1 MRLYESLLETCLNKA
16 WEYQTLALE
25 NPSVACMVL
34 DKHHEILSLETHK
47 KAKTPHAEVL
57 AAKSALK
64 ILRPHLKN
72 DLEKLEDPKTLSD
85 FLKTHHNSAF
95 TDCVFLITLEP
106 CNSYG
111 KTPACSEL
119 LEILKPKRV
128 VIATEE
134 NEAKKGGLARLQKAR
149 IETIICRN
157 LENKAKDL
165 LLPFRVMEQK
175 GRFNLFKLALRMN
188 GDYHHGKITG
198 QKSVIF
204 THNQRAICDTLII
217 SGKTIRTDN
226 PLLDTRFCDSFYHN
240 KNPNIAILSKHSI
253 NPHSKVF
260 SAPNRLVNT
269 FHDPKDLPL
278 EKGFNF
284 IEGGWELFES
294 LRDKIDALLLH
305 SHASMISEAFSAL
318 ALKTPF
324 KGRLLHAQILENE
337 ALLWIE
343 NS

>member
-1 MRLYESLLETCLNKA
+1 M
-16 WEYQTLALE
+16 
-25 NPSVACMVL
+25 
-34 DKHHEILSLETHK
+34 
-47 KAKTPHAEVL
+47 
-57 AAKSALK
+57 
-64 ILRPHLKN
+64 
-72 DLEKLEDPKTLSD
+72 
-85 FLKTHHNSAF
+85 
-95 TDCVFLITLEP
+95 
-106 CNSYG
+106 
-111 KTPACSEL
+111 
-119 LEILKPKRV
+119 
-128 VIATEE
+128 
-134 NEAKKGGLARLQKAR
+134 
-149 IETIICRN
+149 
-157 LENKAKDL
+157 

-226 PLLDTRFCDSFYHN
+226 PLLDARFCDSFYQH
-240 KNPNIAILSKHSI
+240 KNPNIAILSKRSI
-253 NPHSKVF
+253 SPNSKVF
-260 SAPNRLVNT
+260 SAPNRLVNI
-269 FHDPKDLPL
+269 FNNPKDLPL

-284 IEGGWELFES
+284 IEGGWGLFES

-305 SHASMISEAFSAL
+305 SHASMINEAFSTF

>member
-1 MRLYESLLETCLNKA
+1 MRLYESLLEMCLNKA

-34 DKHHEILSLETHK
+34 DKNHEILSLETHK

-57 AAKSALK
+57 AAQSALK

-85 FLKTHHNSAF
+85 FLKTRHDNAF

-128 VIATEE
+128 VIAAEE

-149 IETIICRN
+149 IETMICHN

-165 LLPFRVMEQK
+165 LLPFRIMEQK

-198 QKSVIF
+198 PKSVIF
-204 THNQRAICDTLII
+204 THNQRAVCDTLII

-226 PLLDTRFCDSFYHN
+226 PLLDSRFCNSFYHN

-253 NPHSKVF
+253 SPHSKVF
-260 SAPNRLVNT
+260 SAPNRLVNI
-269 FHDPKDLPL
+269 FNNPKDLPL

-284 IEGGWELFES
+284 IEGGWGLFES

-305 SHASMISEAFSAL
+305 SHASMISEAFSAF

-324 KGRLLHAQILENE
+324 KGRLLHVQILENE

>member
-1 MRLYESLLETCLNKA
+1 MRLYESLLEMCLNKA

-64 ILRPHLKN
+64 ILRPSLKN

-85 FLKTHHNSAF
+85 FLKKHHNNAF

-128 VIATEE
+128 VIAAEE

-149 IETIICRN
+149 IETMICHN

-204 THNQRAICDTLII
+204 THNQRAVCDTLIV

-226 PLLDTRFCDSFYHN
+226 PLLDARFCDRFYHN

-253 NPHSKVF
+253 SPSSKVF
-260 SAPNRLVNT
+260 SVPNRLVNT
-269 FHDPKDLPL
+269 FHNPKDLPL

-284 IEGGWELFES
+284 IEGGWGLFES
-294 LRDKIDALLLH
+294 LRDKIDVLLLH
-305 SHASMISEAFSAL
+305 SHASMISEAFNTL

>member
-1 MRLYESLLETCLNKA
+1 MRLYESLLEICLNKA
-16 WEYQTLALE
+16 WECQTLALE

-64 ILRPHLKN
+64 ILRPSLKN

-85 FLKTHHNSAF
+85 FLKTRHDNAF

-226 PLLDTRFCDSFYHN
+226 PLLDARFCDRFYQH

-260 SAPNRLVNT
+260 SVPNRLVNI
-269 FHDPKDLPL
+269 FNNPKDLPL

-284 IEGGWELFES
+284 IEGGWGLFES

-305 SHASMISEAFSAL
+305 SHASMISEAFNTL

-324 KGRLLHAQILENE
+324 KGRLLHVQILENE

>member
-1 MRLYESLLETCLNKA
+1 MRLYESLLEICLNKA

-57 AAKSALK
+57 AAQSALK

-72 DLEKLEDPKTLSD
+72 DLEKLEDPKILSD
-85 FLKTHHNSAF
+85 FLKTCHDNAF

-111 KTPACSEL
+111 KTPACSGL

-128 VIATEE
+128 IIAAEE
-134 NEAKKGGLARLQKAR
+134 NEAKKGGLARLQRAR

-188 GDYHHGKITG
+188 GDYYHGKITG

-226 PLLDTRFCDSFYHN
+226 PLLDARFCDSFYHN
-240 KNPNIAILSKHSI
+240 KNPNIAILSKRSI
-253 NPHSKVF
+253 NPNSKVF
-260 SAPNRLVNT
+260 FAPNRLVNI
-269 FHDPKDLPL
+269 FNNPKDLPL

-305 SHASMISEAFSAL
+305 SHASMISEAFSTL

>member
-1 MRLYESLLETCLNKA
+1 MRLYESLLEICLNKA

-34 DKHHEILSLETHK
+34 DKNHEILSLETHK

-57 AAKSALK
+57 ATQSALK

-72 DLEKLEDPKTLSD
+72 DLEKLEDPKILSD
-85 FLKTHHNSAF
+85 FLKTRHDNAF

-149 IETIICRN
+149 IETMICHN

-188 GDYHHGKITG
+188 GDYYHGKITG

-226 PLLDTRFCDSFYHN
+226 PLLDSRFCDSFYHN
-240 KNPNIAILSKHSI
+240 KNPNIAILSKRSI

-260 SAPNRLVNT
+260 SAPNRLVNI
-269 FHDPKDLPL
+269 FNNPKDLPL

-284 IEGGWELFES
+284 IEGGWGLFES
-294 LRDKIDALLLH
+294 LRDKIDVLLLH
-305 SHASMISEAFSAL
+305 SHASMISEAFNTL
-318 ALKTPF
+318 ALKTSF

>member
-1 MRLYESLLETCLNKA
+1 MRLYESLLEMCLNKA

-34 DKHHEILSLETHK
+34 NKHHEILSLETHK

-57 AAKSALK
+57 AAQSALK

-72 DLEKLEDPKTLSD
+72 DLETLEDPKILSD
-85 FLKTHHNSAF
+85 FLKTRHDNAF

-111 KTPACSEL
+111 KTPACSGL

-128 VIATEE
+128 IIATEE

-149 IETIICRN
+149 IETMICRN

-188 GDYHHGKITG
+188 GDYYHGKITG

-226 PLLDTRFCDSFYHN
+226 PLLDSRFCDSFYHN

-253 NPHSKVF
+253 NPNSKVF
-260 SAPNRLVNT
+260 SAPNRLVNI
-269 FHDPKDLPL
+269 FNNPKDLPL

-284 IEGGWELFES
+284 IEGGWGLFES
-294 LRDKIDALLLH
+294 LRDKIDVLLLH
-305 SHASMISEAFSAL
+305 SHASMISEAFNTL

-324 KGRLLHAQILENE
+324 KGRLLHSQILENE

>member
-1 MRLYESLLETCLNKA
+1 MRLYESLLEMCLNKA
-16 WEYQTLALE
+16 WECQTLALE

-34 DKHHEILSLETHK
+34 DKNHEILSLETHK

-57 AAKSALK
+57 AAQSALR

-85 FLKTHHNSAF
+85 FLKTHHDNAF

-128 VIATEE
+128 VIAAEE

-165 LLPFRVMEQK
+165 LLPFRIMEQK

-188 GDYHHGKITG
+188 GDYYHGKITG

-226 PLLDTRFCDSFYHN
+226 PLLDARFCDRFYHN
-240 KNPNIAILSKHSI
+240 KNPNIAILSKRSI
-253 NPHSKVF
+253 NPNSKVF

-305 SHASMISEAFSAL
+305 SHASMISETFSAF

-324 KGRLLHAQILENE
+324 KGRLLHVQILENE

>member
-1 MRLYESLLETCLNKA
+1 MRLYESLLEMCLNKA

-85 FLKTHHNSAF
+85 FLKTRHDNAF
-95 TDCVFLITLEP
+95 KDCVFLITLEP

-119 LEILKPKRV
+119 LEILKPKRA
-128 VIATEE
+128 VIAAEE
-134 NEAKKGGLARLQKAR
+134 NEAKKGGLARLKKAHV
-149 IETIICRN
+149 EAFICHN

-188 GDYHHGKITG
+188 GDYYHGKITG

-226 PLLDTRFCDSFYHN
+226 PLLDSRFCDSFYHN

-253 NPHSKVF
+253 DPHSKVF
-260 SAPNRLVNT
+260 SVPNRLVNI
-269 FHDPKDLPL
+269 FNNPKDLPL

-284 IEGGWELFES
+284 IEGGWGLFES
-294 LRDKIDALLLH
+294 LRDKIDVLLLH
-305 SHASMISEAFSAL
+305 SHASMISEAFNTL

>member
-1 MRLYESLLETCLNKA
+1 MRLYESLLEMCLNKA
-16 WEYQTLALE
+16 WGHQTLALE

-57 AAKSALK
+57 AAQSALK
-64 ILRPHLKN
+64 ILRPSLKN

-85 FLKTHHNSAF
+85 FLKKHHNNAF

-128 VIATEE
+128 VIAAEE
-134 NEAKKGGLARLQKAR
+134 NEAKKGGLARLQKAH
-149 IETIICRN
+149 IETMICHN

-165 LLPFRVMEQK
+165 LLPFRIMEQK

-188 GDYHHGKITG
+188 GDYYHGKITG

-204 THNQRAICDTLII
+204 THNQRAVCDTLII

-226 PLLDTRFCDSFYHN
+226 PLLDARFCDSFYQG
-240 KNPNIAILSKHSI
+240 KNPNIAILSKRSI
-253 NPHSKVF
+253 SPNSKVF

-269 FHDPKDLPL
+269 FNNPKDLPL

-284 IEGGWELFES
+284 IEGGWGLFES

-305 SHASMISEAFSAL
+305 SHASMIGEAFNTL

>member
-1 MRLYESLLETCLNKA
+1 MRLYESLLEICLNKA

-34 DKHHEILSLETHK
+34 DKNHEILSLETHK

-64 ILRPHLKN
+64 ILRPGLKN

-85 FLKTHHNSAF
+85 FLKMRHDNAF

-128 VIATEE
+128 VIAAEE

-149 IETIICRN
+149 IETMICHN

-198 QKSVIF
+198 PKSVIF
-204 THNQRAICDTLII
+204 THNQRAICDTLIV

-226 PLLDTRFCDSFYHN
+226 PLLDARFCDSFYHN
-240 KNPNIAILSKHSI
+240 KNPNIAILSKRSI
-253 NPHSKVF
+253 DPHSKVF
-260 SAPNRLVNT
+260 SVPNRLVNA
-269 FHDPKDLPL
+269 FYDPKDLPL

-284 IEGGWELFES
+284 IEGGWGLFES

-305 SHASMISEAFSAL
+305 SHASMIGEAFNTI

>member
-1 MRLYESLLETCLNKA
+1 MRLYESLLEMCLNKA

-34 DKHHEILSLETHK
+34 DKNHEILSLETHK

-57 AAKSALK
+57 AAQSALK
-64 ILRPHLKN
+64 ILRPSLKN

-85 FLKTHHNSAF
+85 FLKTRHDNAF

-188 GDYHHGKITG
+188 GDYYHGKITG

-226 PLLDTRFCDSFYHN
+226 PLLDSRFCDSFYHN
-240 KNPNIAILSKHSI
+240 KNPNIAILSKRSI
-253 NPHSKVF
+253 NPNSKVF
-260 SAPNRLVNT
+260 FVPNRLVNI
-269 FHDPKDLPL
+269 FNNPKDLPL

-284 IEGGWELFES
+284 IEGGWGLFES

-305 SHASMISEAFSAL
+305 SHASMISEAFNTL

>member
-1 MRLYESLLETCLNKA
+1 MRLYESLLEMCLNKA
-16 WEYQTLALE
+16 WECQTLALE

-34 DKHHEILSLETHK
+34 DKNHEILSLETHK

-64 ILRPHLKN
+64 ILRPSLKN
-72 DLEKLEDPKTLSD
+72 DLEKLEDPKILSD
-85 FLKTHHNSAF
+85 FLKTRHDNAF

-128 VIATEE
+128 VIAAEE

-149 IETIICRN
+149 IETMICRN

-165 LLPFRVMEQK
+165 LLPFRIMEQK

-188 GDYHHGKITG
+188 GDYYHGKITG
-198 QKSVIF
+198 PKSVIF

-226 PLLDTRFCDSFYHN
+226 PLLDARFCDRFYQN
-240 KNPNIAILSKHSI
+240 KNPNIAILSKRSI

-305 SHASMISEAFSAL
+305 SHASMISEAFNTL

>member
-1 MRLYESLLETCLNKA
+1 MRLYESLLEICLNKA

-64 ILRPHLKN
+64 ILRPHLKS
-72 DLEKLEDPKTLSD
+72 DLEKLEDPKILSD
-85 FLKTHHNSAF
+85 FLKTRHDNAF

-134 NEAKKGGLARLQKAR
+134 NEAKKGGLARLQKAH
-149 IETIICRN
+149 IETMICHN

-188 GDYHHGKITG
+188 GDYYHGKITG

-204 THNQRAICDTLII
+204 THNQRAICETLII

-226 PLLDTRFCDSFYHN
+226 PLLDARFCDSFYHN

-260 SAPNRLVNT
+260 SVPNRLVNI
-269 FHDPKDLPL
+269 FNNPKDLPL
-278 EKGFNF
+278 ERGFNF
-284 IEGGWELFES
+284 IEGGWGLFES
-294 LRDKIDALLLH
+294 LRDKIDVLLLH
-305 SHASMISEAFSAL
+305 SHASMISEAFNAL

>member
-1 MRLYESLLETCLNKA
+1 MRLYESLLEMCLNKA

-34 DKHHEILSLETHK
+34 DKNHEILSLETHK

-57 AAKSALK
+57 AAQSALK

-72 DLEKLEDPKTLSD
+72 DLEKLEDPKTLSY
-85 FLKTHHNSAF
+85 FLKTRHDNAF

-149 IETIICRN
+149 IETMICRN

-188 GDYHHGKITG
+188 GDYYHGKITG

-204 THNQRAICDTLII
+204 THNQRAVCDTLIV

-226 PLLDTRFCDSFYHN
+226 PLLDARFCDSFYQN
-240 KNPNIAILSKHSI
+240 KNPNIAILSKRSI
-253 NPHSKVF
+253 NPNSKVF
-260 SAPNRLVNT
+260 FAPNRLVNI
-269 FHDPKDLPL
+269 FNNPKDLPL

-284 IEGGWELFES
+284 IEGGWGLFES

-305 SHASMISEAFSAL
+305 SHASMISEAFNTL

-324 KGRLLHAQILENE
+324 KGRLLHAQTLENE

>member
-1 MRLYESLLETCLNKA
+1 MRLYESLLEMCLNKA

-85 FLKTHHNSAF
+85 FLKTRHDNAF

-128 VIATEE
+128 VIAAEE
-134 NEAKKGGLARLQKAR
+134 NEAKKGGLARLKKAHV
-149 IETIICRN
+149 EAFICHN

-165 LLPFRVMEQK
+165 LLPFRMMEQK

-226 PLLDTRFCDSFYHN
+226 PLLDARFCDSFYQN
-240 KNPNIAILSKHSI
+240 KNPNIAILSKRSI

-260 SAPNRLVNT
+260 SVPNRLVNA
-269 FHDPKDLPL
+269 FNNPKDLPL

-305 SHASMISEAFSAL
+305 SHASMISEAFNTL

>member
-1 MRLYESLLETCLNKA
+1 MRLYESLLEMCLNKA
-16 WEYQTLALE
+16 WECQTLALE

-34 DKHHEILSLETHK
+34 DKNHEILSLETHK

-57 AAKSALK
+57 AAQSALRT
-64 ILRPHLKN
+64 LRPHLKN

-85 FLKTHHNSAF
+85 FLKTCHDNAF

-128 VIATEE
+128 VIAAEE

-188 GDYHHGKITG
+188 GDYYHGKITG

-204 THNQRAICDTLII
+204 THNQRAVCDTLII

-226 PLLDTRFCDSFYHN
+226 PLLDARFCDSFYHN

-260 SAPNRLVNT
+260 FAPNRLVNI
-269 FHDPKDLPL
+269 FNNPKDLPL
-278 EKGFNF
+278 ERGFNF
-284 IEGGWELFES
+284 IEGGWGLFES

-305 SHASMISEAFSAL
+305 SHASMISEAFNAF
-318 ALKTPF
+318 ALKIPF
-324 KGRLLHAQILENE
+324 KGRLLHVQILENE

>member
-1 MRLYESLLETCLNKA
+1 MRLYESLLEICLNKA

-34 DKHHEILSLETHK
+34 DKRHEILSLETHK

-57 AAKSALK
+57 AAQSALK

-72 DLEKLEDPKTLSD
+72 DLEKLEDPKILSD
-85 FLKTHHNSAF
+85 FLKTRHDNAF

-149 IETIICRN
+149 IETIIYHN

-165 LLPFRVMEQK
+165 LLPFRIMEQK

-226 PLLDTRFCDSFYHN
+226 PLLDARFCDRFYQH
-240 KNPNIAILSKHSI
+240 KNPNIAILSKRSI
-253 NPHSKVF
+253 NPNSKVF
-260 SAPNRLVNT
+260 SVPNRLVNI
-269 FHDPKDLPL
+269 FNNPKDLPL

-284 IEGGWELFES
+284 IEGGWGLFES

-305 SHASMISEAFSAL
+305 SHASMIGEAFSTL

>member
-34 DKHHEILSLETHK
+34 DKNHEILSLETHK

-57 AAKSALK
+57 AAQSALK
-64 ILRPHLKN
+64 ILRPSLKN

-85 FLKTHHNSAF
+85 FLKTRHDNAF

-188 GDYHHGKITG
+188 GDYYHGKITG

-204 THNQRAICDTLII
+204 THNQRAVCDTLII

-226 PLLDTRFCDSFYHN
+226 PLLDARFCDSFYHN
-240 KNPNIAILSKHSI
+240 KNPNIAILSKRSI

-260 SAPNRLVNT
+260 SVPNRLVNT

-284 IEGGWELFES
+284 IEGGWGLFES

-305 SHASMISEAFSAL
+305 SHASMISEAFNTL

>member
-1 MRLYESLLETCLNKA
+1 MRLYESLLEICLNKA

-34 DKHHEILSLETHK
+34 DKNHEILSLETHK
-47 KAKTPHAEVL
+47 KAKTSHAEVL
-57 AAKSALK
+57 AVKSALR

-72 DLEKLEDPKTLSD
+72 DLEKLEDPKILSD
-85 FLKTHHNSAF
+85 FLKTRHDNAF

-128 VIATEE
+128 IIAAEE

-149 IETIICRN
+149 IETMICHN

-188 GDYHHGKITG
+188 GDYYHGKITG

-226 PLLDTRFCDSFYHN
+226 PLLDARFCDSFYHN
-240 KNPNIAILSKHSI
+240 KNPNIAILSKRSI
-253 NPHSKVF
+253 SPSSKVF
-260 SAPNRLVNT
+260 SAPNRLVNI
-269 FHDPKDLPL
+269 FNNPKDLPL

-284 IEGGWELFES
+284 IEGGWGLFES

-305 SHASMISEAFSAL
+305 SHASMISEAFNTL

-324 KGRLLHAQILENE
+324 RGRLLHAQILENE

>member
-1 MRLYESLLETCLNKA
+1 MRLYESLLEMCLNKA
-16 WEYQTLALE
+16 WEHQTLALE

-85 FLKTHHNSAF
+85 FLKTRHDNAF

-106 CNSYG
+106 CNFYG
-111 KTPACSEL
+111 KTPACSGL
-119 LEILKPKRV
+119 LEVLKPKRV
-128 VIATEE
+128 VIAAEE
-134 NEAKKGGLARLQKAR
+134 NEAKKGGLARLQKAH
-149 IETIICRN
+149 IETMICHN

-188 GDYHHGKITG
+188 GDYYHGKITG

-204 THNQRAICDTLII
+204 THNQRAVCDTLII

-226 PLLDTRFCDSFYHN
+226 PLLDSRFCDSFYHN

-253 NPHSKVF
+253 SPNSKVF
-260 SAPNRLVNT
+260 FAPNRLVNI
-269 FHDPKDLPL
+269 FNNPKDLPL

-284 IEGGWELFES
+284 IEGGWGLFES
-294 LRDKIDALLLH
+294 LRDKIDVLLLH
-305 SHASMISEAFSAL
+305 SHASMISEAFNTL

-324 KGRLLHAQILENE
+324 KGRLLHVQILENE

>member
-1 MRLYESLLETCLNKA
+1 MRLYESLLEICLNKA

-34 DKHHEILSLETHK
+34 DKNHEILSLETHK

-64 ILRPHLKN
+64 ILRPSLKN

-85 FLKTHHNSAF
+85 FLKTRHDNAF

-106 CNSYG
+106 CNSYN

-119 LEILKPKRV
+119 LEILKPKKV
-128 VIATEE
+128 VIAAEE
-134 NEAKKGGLARLQKAR
+134 NEAKKGGLARLQKAH
-149 IETIICRN
+149 IETMICHN
-157 LENKAKDL
+157 LENKAKNL
-165 LLPFRVMEQK
+165 LLPFRIMEQK

-204 THNQRAICDTLII
+204 THNQRAVCDTLII

-226 PLLDTRFCDSFYHN
+226 PLLDARFCDRFYQN

-253 NPHSKVF
+253 SPNSKVF
-260 SAPNRLVNT
+260 FAPNRLVNI
-269 FHDPKDLPL
+269 FNNPKDLPL

-284 IEGGWELFES
+284 IEGGWGLFES

-305 SHASMISEAFSAL
+305 SHASMISEAFNTL

-324 KGRLLHAQILENE
+324 KGRLLHAQTLENE

>member
-1 MRLYESLLETCLNKA
+1 MRLYESLLEICLNKA

-34 DKHHEILSLETHK
+34 DKNHEILSLETHK

-64 ILRPHLKN
+64 ILRPHLKS

-85 FLKTHHNSAF
+85 FLKTRHDNAF

-128 VIATEE
+128 VIAAEE

-149 IETIICRN
+149 IETIICHN

-188 GDYHHGKITG
+188 GDYYHGKITG

-226 PLLDTRFCDSFYHN
+226 PLLDARFCDSFYHN
-240 KNPNIAILSKHSI
+240 KNPNIAILSKRSI

-260 SAPNRLVNT
+260 SVPNRLVNT

-278 EKGFNF
+278 ERGFNF

-305 SHASMISEAFSAL
+305 SHASMISEAFSTL

>member
-1 MRLYESLLETCLNKA
+1 MRLYESLLEICLNKA

-34 DKHHEILSLETHK
+34 DKNHEILSLETHK

-64 ILRPHLKN
+64 ILRPSLKN

-85 FLKTHHNSAF
+85 FLKKHHNNAF

-149 IETIICRN
+149 IETMICHN

-165 LLPFRVMEQK
+165 LLPFRIMEQK

-226 PLLDTRFCDSFYHN
+226 PLLDARFCDSFYHN

-260 SAPNRLVNT
+260 FAPNRLVNI
-269 FHDPKDLPL
+269 FNNPKDLPL

-284 IEGGWELFES
+284 IEGGWGLFES

-305 SHASMISEAFSAL
+305 SHASMINEAFNAF

-324 KGRLLHAQILENE
+324 KGRLLHVQILENE

>member
-1 MRLYESLLETCLNKA
+1 MRLYESLLEMCLNKA

-34 DKHHEILSLETHK
+34 DKNHEILSLETHK

-57 AAKSALK
+57 AAQSALK
-64 ILRPHLKN
+64 ILRPSLKN

-85 FLKTHHNSAF
+85 FLKTRHDNAF

-149 IETIICRN
+149 IETMICHN

-204 THNQRAICDTLII
+204 THNQRAVCDTLII

-226 PLLDTRFCDSFYHN
+226 PLLDSRFCNSFYHN

-253 NPHSKVF
+253 SPHSKVF
-260 SAPNRLVNT
+260 SAPNRLVNI
-269 FHDPKDLPL
+269 FNNPKDLPL

-284 IEGGWELFES
+284 IEGGWGLFES
-294 LRDKIDALLLH
+294 LRDKIDTLLLH
-305 SHASMISEAFSAL
+305 SHASMISEAFSAF

-324 KGRLLHAQILENE
+324 KGRLLHVQILENE

>member
-1 MRLYESLLETCLNKA
+1 MRLYESLLEMCLNKA

-34 DKHHEILSLETHK
+34 DKNHEILSLETHK

-64 ILRPHLKN
+64 ILRPSLKS

-85 FLKTHHNSAF
+85 FLKTRHDNAF
-95 TDCVFLITLEP
+95 TDCIFLITLEP

-128 VIATEE
+128 VIAAEE

-149 IETIICRN
+149 IETIICHN

-165 LLPFRVMEQK
+165 LLPFRIMEQK

-188 GDYHHGKITG
+188 GDYYHGKITG

-217 SGKTIRTDN
+217 SGKTIRTDD
-226 PLLDTRFCDSFYHN
+226 PLLDVRFCDRFYHN
-240 KNPNIAILSKHSI
+240 KNPNIAILSKRSI
-253 NPHSKVF
+253 NPNSKVF

-269 FHDPKDLPL
+269 FNNPKDLPL

-284 IEGGWELFES
+284 IEGGWGLFES
-294 LRDKIDALLLH
+294 LRDKIDVLLLH
-305 SHASMISEAFSAL
+305 SHASMISEAFSTL

>member
-1 MRLYESLLETCLNKA
+1 MRLYESLLEICLNKA

-34 DKHHEILSLETHK
+34 DKNHEILSLETHK

-57 AAKSALK
+57 AAQSALK

-85 FLKTHHNSAF
+85 FLKKHHNNAF

-111 KTPACSEL
+111 KTPACSGL

-128 VIATEE
+128 VIAAEE

-149 IETIICRN
+149 IETIICHN

-204 THNQRAICDTLII
+204 THNQRAVCDTLII

-226 PLLDTRFCDSFYHN
+226 PLLDARFCDRFYHN

-260 SAPNRLVNT
+260 SVPNRLVNI
-269 FHDPKDLPL
+269 FNNPKDLPL

-305 SHASMISEAFSAL
+305 SHASMIGEAFKAL

>member
-34 DKHHEILSLETHK
+34 DKNHEILSLETHK

-64 ILRPHLKN
+64 ILRPSLKS
-72 DLEKLEDPKTLSD
+72 DLEKLEDPKILSD
-85 FLKTHHNSAF
+85 FLKTRHDNAF
-95 TDCVFLITLEP
+95 KDCVFLITLEP

-128 VIATEE
+128 IIAAEE
-134 NEAKKGGLARLQKAR
+134 NEAKKGGLERLQKAH
-149 IETIICRN
+149 IETMICHN

-165 LLPFRVMEQK
+165 LLPFRIMEQR

-188 GDYHHGKITG
+188 GDYYHGKITG

-204 THNQRAICDTLII
+204 THNQRAVCDTLII

-226 PLLDTRFCDSFYHN
+226 PLLDSRFCDSFYHN

-253 NPHSKVF
+253 SPHSKVF
-260 SAPNRLVNT
+260 SAPNRLVNIFNT
-269 FHDPKDLPL
+269 PKDLPL

-284 IEGGWELFES
+284 IEGGWGLFES
-294 LRDKIDALLLH
+294 LRDKIDVLLLH
-305 SHASMISEAFSAL
+305 SHASMIGEAFNTL
-318 ALKTPF
+318 ALKNPF
-324 KGRLLHAQILENE
+324 KGRLLHVQILENE

>member
-1 MRLYESLLETCLNKA
+1 MRLYESLLEMCLNKA
-16 WEYQTLALE
+16 WECQTLALE

-57 AAKSALK
+57 AAQSALK

-85 FLKTHHNSAF
+85 FLKTRHDNAF

-111 KTPACSEL
+111 KTPACSGL

-128 VIATEE
+128 VIAAEE

-149 IETIICRN
+149 IETIICHN

-226 PLLDTRFCDSFYHN
+226 PLLDARFCDSFYHN
-240 KNPNIAILSKHSI
+240 KNPNIAILSKRSI

-260 SAPNRLVNT
+260 SAPNRLVNI
-269 FHDPKDLPL
+269 FNNPKDLPL

-284 IEGGWELFES
+284 IEGGWGLFES
-294 LRDKIDALLLH
+294 LRDKIDVLLLH
-305 SHASMISEAFSAL
+305 SHASMIGEAFSVL

>member
-1 MRLYESLLETCLNKA
+1 MRLYESLLEMCLNKA

-64 ILRPHLKN
+64 ILLPHLKN
-72 DLEKLEDPKTLSD
+72 DLEKLEDPKILSD
-85 FLKTHHNSAF
+85 FLKTHHNNAF

-128 VIATEE
+128 VIAAEE

-149 IETIICRN
+149 IETMICHN

-188 GDYHHGKITG
+188 GDYYHGKITG

-204 THNQRAICDTLII
+204 THNQRAVCDTLII

-226 PLLDTRFCDSFYHN
+226 PLLDARFCDRFYQG

-253 NPHSKVF
+253 DPHSKVF
-260 SAPNRLVNT
+260 SVPNRLVNT
-269 FHDPKDLPL
+269 FNNPKDLPL
-278 EKGFNF
+278 ERGFNF
-284 IEGGWELFES
+284 IEGGWGLFES
-294 LRDKIDALLLH
+294 LRDKIDVLLLH
-305 SHASMISEAFSAL
+305 SHASMINEAFNTL

>member
-1 MRLYESLLETCLNKA
+1 MRLYESLLEICLNKA
-16 WEYQTLALE
+16 WECQTLALE

-34 DKHHEILSLETHK
+34 DKNHEILSLETHK

-72 DLEKLEDPKTLSD
+72 DLEKLEDPKILSD
-85 FLKTHHNSAF
+85 FLKTRHDNAF
-95 TDCVFLITLEP
+95 KDCGFLITLEP

-111 KTPACSEL
+111 KTPACSGL

-128 VIATEE
+128 IIAAEE

-149 IETIICRN
+149 IETIICHN

-165 LLPFRVMEQK
+165 LLPFRAMEQK

-188 GDYHHGKITG
+188 GDYYHGKITG

-226 PLLDTRFCDSFYHN
+226 PLLDARFCDSFYRN

-253 NPHSKVF
+253 SPHSKVF
-260 SAPNRLVNT
+260 SAPNRLVNI
-269 FHDPKDLPL
+269 FNNPKDLPL

-284 IEGGWELFES
+284 IEGGWGLFES

-305 SHASMISEAFSAL
+305 SHASMISEAFNTL

>member
-1 MRLYESLLETCLNKA
+1 MRLYESLLEMCLNKA

-57 AAKSALK
+57 AAQSALK
-64 ILRPHLKN
+64 ILRPSLKN

-85 FLKTHHNSAF
+85 FLKTRHDNAF

-128 VIATEE
+128 IIATEE

-149 IETIICRN
+149 IETMICHN

-204 THNQRAICDTLII
+204 THNQRAVCDTLII

-226 PLLDTRFCDSFYHN
+226 PLLDSRFCDSFYHN

-253 NPHSKVF
+253 SPHSKVF
-260 SAPNRLVNT
+260 SAPNRLVNI
-269 FHDPKDLPL
+269 FNNPKDLPL

-284 IEGGWELFES
+284 IEGGWGLFES

-305 SHASMISEAFSAL
+305 SHASMISEAFSAF

-324 KGRLLHAQILENE
+324 KGRLLHVQILENE

>member
-1 MRLYESLLETCLNKA
+1 MRLYESLLEMCLNKA

-34 DKHHEILSLETHK
+34 DKNHEILSLETHK

-64 ILRPHLKN
+64 ILHPSLKN

-85 FLKTHHNSAF
+85 FLKTHHDNAF

-128 VIATEE
+128 VIAAEE
-134 NEAKKGGLARLQKAR
+134 NEAKKGGLARLKKAR
-149 IETIICRN
+149 IETIICHN

-165 LLPFRVMEQK
+165 LLSFRIMEQK
-175 GRFNLFKLALRMN
+175 GRFNLFKLALRLN
-188 GDYHHGKITG
+188 GDYYHGKITG

-226 PLLDTRFCDSFYHN
+226 PLLDARFCDRFYHN
-240 KNPNIAILSKHSI
+240 KNPNIAILSKCSI

-260 SAPNRLVNT
+260 SVPNRLVNI
-269 FHDPKDLPL
+269 FNNPKDLPL

-284 IEGGWELFES
+284 IEGGWGLFES
-294 LRDKIDALLLH
+294 LRDKIDVLLLH
-305 SHASMISEAFSAL
+305 SHASMISEAFSTL

>member
-1 MRLYESLLETCLNKA
+1 M
-16 WEYQTLALE
+16 
-25 NPSVACMVL
+25 
-34 DKHHEILSLETHK
+34 
-47 KAKTPHAEVL
+47 
-57 AAKSALK
+57 
-64 ILRPHLKN
+64 KN
-72 DLEKLEDPKTLSD
+72 DLEKLEDPKILSD
-85 FLKTHHNSAF
+85 FLKTRHDNAF

-111 KTPACSEL
+111 KTPACSGL

-128 VIATEE
+128 IIATEE
-134 NEAKKGGLARLQKAR
+134 NEAKKGGLARLKKAH
-149 IETIICRN
+149 IETIICHN

-165 LLPFRVMEQK
+165 LLPFRIMEQK

-198 QKSVIF
+198 PKSVIF
-204 THNQRAICDTLII
+204 THNQRAVCDTLII

-226 PLLDTRFCDSFYHN
+226 PLLDARFCDSFYHN

-253 NPHSKVF
+253 SPNSKVF
-260 SAPNRLVNT
+260 SAPNRLVDT

-284 IEGGWELFES
+284 IEGGWGLFES
-294 LRDKIDALLLH
+294 LRDKIDVLLLH
-305 SHASMISEAFSAL
+305 SHASMINEAFSAF

>member
-57 AAKSALK
+57 AAQSALK
-64 ILRPHLKN
+64 ILRPSLKN

-85 FLKTHHNSAF
+85 FLKTHHDNAF

-188 GDYHHGKITG
+188 GDYYHGKITG
-198 QKSVIF
+198 PKSVIF

-217 SGKTIRTDN
+217 SGKTIRTDD
-226 PLLDTRFCDSFYHN
+226 PLLDARFCDRFYHN

-253 NPHSKVF
+253 SPHLKVF

-269 FHDPKDLPL
+269 FNNPKDLPL

-284 IEGGWELFES
+284 IEGGWGLFES
-294 LRDKIDALLLH
+294 LRDKIDVLLLH
-305 SHASMISEAFSAL
+305 SHASMIGEAFNAF

-324 KGRLLHAQILENE
+324 KGRLLHVQILENE

>member
-1 MRLYESLLETCLNKA
+1 MRLYESLLEMCLNKA

-57 AAKSALK
+57 AAQSALK
-64 ILRPHLKN
+64 ILRPSLKN
-72 DLEKLEDPKTLSD
+72 NLEKLEDPKTLSD
-85 FLKTHHNSAF
+85 FLKTHHDNAF

-128 VIATEE
+128 VIAAEE

-149 IETIICRN
+149 IETIICHN

-204 THNQRAICDTLII
+204 THNQRAICDTLIV

-226 PLLDTRFCDSFYHN
+226 PLLDARFCDRFYQN

-253 NPHSKVF
+253 DPHSKVF
-260 SAPNRLVNT
+260 SAPNRLVNA

-305 SHASMISEAFSAL
+305 SHASMIGEAFNTL

>member
-1 MRLYESLLETCLNKA
+1 MRLYESLLEICLNKA
-16 WEYQTLALE
+16 WECQTLALE

-34 DKHHEILSLETHK
+34 DKNHEILSLETHK
-47 KAKTPHAEVL
+47 KAKTSHAEVL

-85 FLKTHHNSAF
+85 FLKKHHNNAF

-119 LEILKPKRV
+119 LEVLKPKRV
-128 VIATEE
+128 IIAAEE
-134 NEAKKGGLARLQKAR
+134 NEAKKGGLARLQKAH
-149 IETIICRN
+149 IETMICHN
-157 LENKAKDL
+157 LESKAKDL
-165 LLPFRVMEQK
+165 LLPFRIMEQK

-188 GDYHHGKITG
+188 GDYYHGKITG

-226 PLLDTRFCDSFYHN
+226 PLLDARFCDSFYRN

-253 NPHSKVF
+253 SPHSKVF
-260 SAPNRLVNT
+260 SAPNRLVNI
-269 FHDPKDLPL
+269 FNNPKDLPL

-284 IEGGWELFES
+284 IEGGWGLFES
-294 LRDKIDALLLH
+294 LRDKIDVLLLH
-305 SHASMISEAFSAL
+305 SHASMINEAFNTL

-324 KGRLLHAQILENE
+324 KGRLLHAQTLENE

>member
-1 MRLYESLLETCLNKA
+1 MRLYESLLEMCLNKA

-34 DKHHEILSLETHK
+34 DKNHEILSLETHK

-64 ILRPHLKN
+64 ILRPHLKS
-72 DLEKLEDPKTLSD
+72 DLETLEDPKILSD
-85 FLKTHHNSAF
+85 FLKMRHDNAF
-95 TDCVFLITLEP
+95 KDCVFLITLEP

-128 VIATEE
+128 VIAAEE
-134 NEAKKGGLARLQKAR
+134 NEAKKGGLARLQRAR
-149 IETIICRN
+149 IETIICHN

-198 QKSVIF
+198 PKSVIF
-204 THNQRAICDTLII
+204 THNQRAVCDTLII

-226 PLLDTRFCDSFYHN
+226 PLLDARFCDSFYHN
-240 KNPNIAILSKHSI
+240 KNPNIAILSKRSI
-253 NPHSKVF
+253 SPSSKVF
-260 SAPNRLVNT
+260 SAPNRLVNI
-269 FHDPKDLPL
+269 FNNPKDLPL

-284 IEGGWELFES
+284 IEGGWGLFES

-305 SHASMISEAFSAL
+305 SHASMISEAFNTL

>member
-1 MRLYESLLETCLNKA
+1 MRLYESLLEICLNKA

-34 DKHHEILSLETHK
+34 DKNHEILSLETHK

-57 AAKSALK
+57 AAQSALK

-85 FLKTHHNSAF
+85 FLKKHHNNAF

-128 VIATEE
+128 VIAAEE

-149 IETIICRN
+149 IETIICHN

-165 LLPFRVMEQK
+165 LLPFRIMEQK

-204 THNQRAICDTLII
+204 THNQRAICDTLIV

-226 PLLDTRFCDSFYHN
+226 SLLDARFCDSFYHN
-240 KNPNIAILSKHSI
+240 KNPNIAILSKRSI
-253 NPHSKVF
+253 NPNSKVF
-260 SAPNRLVNT
+260 SAPNRLVNI
-269 FHDPKDLPL
+269 FNNPKDLPL

-284 IEGGWELFES
+284 IEGGWGLFES

-305 SHASMISEAFSAL
+305 SHASMISEAFNTL